1 MMGEGLL
8 SLDVKNALEKI
19 VAHCFYSNR
28 ILDRIVSILSVSFVM
43 PITATA
49 IHHNLA
55 HLYPLLADEI
65 SDYMADR
72 DSTTIYGATPT
83 GDQKYENYIEC
94 LRKALEL
101 NLELEKLTKDA
112 ILVAQQKGD
121 YTTYVFLQNYLLGLI
136 PITKSILDLVD
147 KAEMYGA
154 SNINAMK
161 FDHDFEE
168 LHAFGDDD

>member
-19 VAHCFYSNR
+19 VEHCFYSNR
-28 ILDRIVSILSVSFVM
+28 ILDIIVSILSVSFVM

-101 NLELEKLTKDA
+101 NLELEKLREKYGMSVRKLVNIA
-112 ILVAQQKGD
+112 I
-121 YTTYVFLQNYLLGLI
+121 N
-136 PITKSILDLVD
+136 
-147 KAEMYGA
+147 
-154 SNINAMK
+154 NA
-161 FDHDFEE
+161 
-168 LHAFGDDD
+168 LNS